1 MLKDTFLSLSVLGS
15 KEGISFSAVR
25 VFIAQYKYSMDS
37 FILEIAKERKHLV
50 WVSLCLP
57 LLSSNTKPFGKRR
70 ITTSFCPPSC
80 TLIVLFFLSNRSRLI
95 FKDWILLKIWKLCI
109 MKNWYLHKCEWTGN
123 LCFHFGWRTNY
134 L

>member
-50 WVSLCLP
+50 
-57 LLSSNTKPFGKRR
+57 
-70 ITTSFCPPSC
+70 
-80 TLIVLFFLSNRSRLI
+80 
-95 FKDWILLKIWKLCI
+95 
-109 MKNWYLHKCEWTGN
+109 
-123 LCFHFGWRTNY
+123 
-134 L
+134 